1 MVDISKPQYKMLV
14 KIHKRNQLPYE
25 SLSEEEKDICSY
37 LLAHN
42 LICVIKQLDKSSAPS
57 MQLPAVKIKSVQ
69 ITQAGM
75 AQIYTFK
82 STFYKWWIPV
92 VISIIALI
100 LSAIGLLWQLLNLLT
115 TLSLV
120 NQDTS

>member
-1 MVDISKPQYKMLV
+1 MVDISKSQYKMLV
-14 KIHKRNQLPYE
+14 KVHKRNQLPYE

-42 LICVIKQLDKSSAPS
+42 LIRVIKQLDKSSAPS

-100 LSAIGLLWQLLNLLT
+100 LSAIGLLWQLLNL
-115 TLSLV
+115 
-120 NQDTS
+120 